1 MGITSLSAALSGLR
15 VNQAQLDVI
24 SNNVANVATEGYTR
38 KILPQSTQII
48 EGRSIGVLAGSVLR
62 NVDLRLQSDLWTQV
76 SSVGFFDVQADYLRS
91 VDQFH
96 GAPDANVSIA
106 AEIGDLRDSFSS
118 LSNSPNDQFL
128 LTGVVDQ
135 AVNTARKINDLA
147 DFYTSLR
154 NDAQDEAVGAVETIN
169 GLLVQIAELNEQI
182 RFDVAAG
189 RTSAQTED
197 ARDQAVIELA
207 EFIDISVFSRGDGI
221 LVVQTRQGVELA
233 SENAQELFFNAT
245 PLAPNTAYP
254 SSAAGLF
261 VGDPTD
267 PNAIEITDRD
277 LGGQLGSLIELR
289 DDVFPKLTAQL
300 DELAHKMAL
309 RFEAQ
314 GLRLFTDATGTIP
327 LDTPPDSTTDPV
339 TPVEYVGFAS
349 EIQVNDAVLADND
362 LVQTGTFGGTVLTG
376 SNEVIRRIIEFT
388 FGEIEYQLAQ
398 NQDVATSVD
407 IRAAATGGT
416 TLQNWLGLQSTNTVE
431 SAVNI
436 SNYASIA
443 DIITAG
449 GDDVFGPAG
458 FETDTF
464 ILRFDDPDV
473 GTGPHDIEID
483 LRAVAVSGVSATQDL
498 IDHITA
504 DPDFATAIAEFGA
517 SVSVGANG
525 ELVIESSGD
534 IEILTGAVE
543 PISDQ
548 GLAFLGL
555 STSLSEAEDPYFDI
569 QLGNSDPVRITIE
582 PADTEVELLAK
593 INAIQGIIAEID
605 ADGFLSIR
613 PGNSFTNPDFGGDLS
628 IIGGPYT
635 VNGAT
640 LGGTALGRTALD
652 DGVGIAQA
660 LFGTYSITGGIIS
673 ESSPVVDVAY
683 QSETEAGSGV
693 FVPFRTTLLGPI
705 LSDETE
711 IGTSLTLT
719 DFSQKIINE
728 NAQELSL
735 AESRLEDERGI
746 ASLLEQQFLD
756 QSGVNIDQELANLIV
771 VQNAYSASARVLSVV
786 DELIS
791 ELLSIV

>member
-15 VNQAQLDVI
+15 VNQQQLDVI
-24 SNNVANVATEGYTR
+24 ANNVANVATEGYTR

-76 SSVGFFDVQADYLRS
+76 SSVGFFDVQAKYLRS

-96 GAPDANVSIA
+96 GSPSANVSIA
-106 AEIGDLRDSFSS
+106 AEIGDLRDAFSS
-118 LSNSPNDQFL
+118 LSNSPNDAFL
-128 LTGVVDQ
+128 LTEVVDQ

-147 DFYTSLR
+147 DYYTRLR
-154 NDAQDEAVGAVETIN
+154 NDAQDEAIGAVEAIN
-169 GLLVQIAELNEQI
+169 GLLIQIAELNEQI
-182 RFDVAAG
+182 KFDTVAG
-189 RTSAQTED
+189 RTSAQTQD
-197 ARDQAVIELA
+197 SRDLAVSQLA
-207 EFIDISVFSRGDGI
+207 EYIDISVFSRGDGV

-233 SENAQELFFNAT
+233 TESAQELFFNAT

-254 SSAAGLF
+254 DSAAGLF

-267 PNAIEITDRD
+267 PNSIEITDRD
-277 LGGQLGSLIELR
+277 LGGRLGSLMELR
-289 DDVFPKLTAQL
+289 DEIFPKLTAQL

-327 LDTPPDSTTDPV
+327 LDTPPDSSTNPP

-349 EIQVNDAVLADND
+349 EIQVNDAVLADNS
-362 LVQTGTFGGTVLTG
+362 LVQKGTFGGTVLTG

-388 FGEIEYQLAQ
+388 FGEIDYQLAI

-443 DIITAG
+443 DIVTAG
-449 GDDVFGPAG
+449 GDAVFGPPG
-458 FETDTF
+458 TETDTF
-464 ILRFDDPDV
+464 IIRFDDPDF

-483 LRAVAVSGVSATQDL
+483 LRTVAVSGISATQDL
-498 IDHITA
+498 VDHIMA
-504 DPDFATAIAEFGA
+504 DPDFATAMAEFGA

-534 IEILTGAVE
+534 IEILAGGVE
-543 PISDQ
+543 PISAQ

-555 STSLSEAEDPYFDI
+555 SENLSEAEDPYFDI
-569 QLGNSDPVRITIE
+569 RLGNSDSVRITIE
-582 PADTEVELLAK
+582 PGDTEVELLAK
-593 INAIQGIIAEID
+593 INAIDGVIAQID

-613 PGNSFTNPDFGGDLS
+613 PGGSFTNPDFGGDLS
-628 IIGGPYT
+628 IIGGPFT
-635 VNGAT
+635 VNGAA
-640 LGGTALGRTALD
+640 LGGTALGRTSLD

-660 LFGTYSITGGIIS
+660 LFGTYNITGGVIS
-673 ESSPVVDVAY
+673 ELSPVVDVAY
-683 QSETEAGSGV
+683 QSETEVGSGV
-693 FVPFRTTLLGPI
+693 FVPFRTSLLGPV
-705 LSDETE
+705 LGDETE

-719 DFSQKIINE
+719 DYSQKIINE
-728 NAQELSL
+728 NAQELNL
-735 AESRLEDERGI
+735 TLSRLEDEQGI

-771 VQNAYSASARVLSVV
+771 IQNAYAASARVLQAVRESF
-786 DELIS
+786 DELFNV
-791 ELLSIV
+791 L